1 MILRDPKEDLKNR
14 GVSTT
19 LQATNPLDD
28 FGDDWDQPLEVE
40 QQDWDMGITYTQPP
54 TSTTPEWDQPVEAES
69 PSEPYSDLYSFSVDD
84 SEPTDELFVPQTFE
98 EYKREQLTTEQD
110 IDWTGSWDNS
120 LIRHGVEWGR
130 QAMYDWYVPEES
142 VRGRQI
148 QDMKLRKELETL
160 GPVDSYDRGKQLE
173 AKQLWDQR
181 NELKFKNFLDEQA
194 MNSEFPSMKEL
205 KDAVMENPSK
215 FFKQM
220 AQEVIDKPELMLL
233 PGIAAA
239 RAGAAAVTA
248 ADAVGAGARATQVA
262 VLSAEMIG
270 AGAGGLTV
278 GTLDRALQQSTNKGE
293 IDMLKAMEQ
302 SQVDALLGVVLH
314 GGGRALSKG
323 VSSLKR
329 AEAVEVQAKDFK
341 KKATLD
347 TETELD
353 ELRYREEVKRADE
366 DPAVEAWVDENGNVY
381 NYEVREVV
389 DEASLKGQIVGLE
402 NLRKL
407 AGTSKADREVLNL
420 EIDRVNKEIDVA
432 REQGGELTELVNKRS
447 ELLSKDIPTREQAAE
462 SWFTGSEKAKV
473 VDNQFMQVT
482 DAVGEVHTLKRLESP
497 ETDGVNIEGIQGIDL
512 TGNFDVQAKNNRLM
526 EVIKDYTVSATASL
540 EKVAKMSPT
549 AKLMLDAINPRSRN
563 GRAPIYTI
571 QENMAYQQ
579 GQFSSTMAKITA
591 NMKEKGVTEEVL
603 RDHMRGLTISEDPLV
618 LEVSQSIRD
627 VLDEAKGYAKGKGMK
642 MDEAKDFL
650 PRYFDQDKVTE
661 DMAKSMADVISKQG
675 LSSKLEVKYPWDEV
689 YQSFDNIKSNT
700 QRATDEQGPLSSG
713 GKVQPIG
720 HRSWKDV
727 PDSVLAPVLREDFL
741 AQIDRYLMNTVKR
754 TEVDSVFGPNG
765 SKIDEWTK
773 KIEDEV
779 AAIGKSSEFGK
790 SRVLTT
796 NEKENLLDIPKLLG
810 GTYGGKA
817 VGKRVTDGMLAF
829 QMVAKLPLVTVTSI
843 FEPMTML
850 NRLNESAG
858 VQDLVSTYI
867 SKAKKS
873 FNGVEKEQLMR
884 EAKEV
889 GLIHEAAVQERLDAM
904 IGEGLEGLPAVISKK
919 AMHAFRLHQW
929 TEHTRTM
936 AYQAARNDLLKS
948 IKGLAMDP
956 KSSKSSNRQRWLAEM
971 NIDPKKAVDWY
982 VKGAD
987 VKDPMFDRL
996 KRGASRH
1003 ANTIIAN
1010 PTKIN
1015 KGKLSSSNSSV
1026 ARLVTQ
1032 FKGFTNVFAND
1043 VVGSITD
1050 EAINLW
1056 NQGNKILAMRKMAGI
1071 LGTVSAMTYWTTY
1084 KTGLLAGEGAIGD
1097 DSEFEVAGK
1106 LAHGVTGMVVPGAA
1120 MLTPLMEGY
1129 GISNVLGPTVGDAE
1143 KIGMAV
1149 FGDRKLESAVKGIA
1163 PTYSNIAE
1171 KIME

>member
-54 TSTTPEWDQPVEAES
+54 TSTTPEWDQPVESES

-110 IDWTGSWDNS
+110 IDWTGAWDNS

-353 ELRYREEVKRADE
+353 ELRYREAVKRADE

-402 NLRKL
+402 NLKKQ

-420 EIDRVNKEIDVA
+420 EIDRVNKEIDLA

-512 TGNFDVQAKNNRLM
+512 TGNFNVQAKNNRLM
-526 EVIKDYTVSATASL
+526 EVVKDYTVSATASL

-549 AKLMLDAINPRSRN
+549 AKLMLDAINPRARN

-571 QENMAYQQ
+571 QENLAYKQ
-579 GQFSSTMAKITA
+579 GQYTMKSTDIKTKM
-591 NMKEKGVTEEVL
+591 EELGVSEEAL
-603 RDHMRGLTISEDPLV
+603 RDHMRGVTPSLDDGV
-618 LEVSQSIRD
+618 LEVSTMVRGL
-627 VLDEAKGYAKGKGMK
+627 LDEAKDYAKQKGMK
-642 MDEAKDFL
+642 LDEAKDFL
-650 PRYFDQDKVTE
+650 PRYFDETKINEEMANTLADQISLQD
-661 DMAKSMADVISKQG
+661 MN
-675 LSSKLEVKYPWDEV
+675 SKLEAKYPREEV
-689 YQSFDNIKSNT
+689 LKSLENIMTNT

-727 PDSVLAPVLREDFL
+727 PDSVIAPALRDDFL

-754 TEVDSVFGPNG
+754 VEVDSVFGPNG

-773 KIEDEV
+773 KIAEEV
-779 AAIGKSSEFGK
+779 EETGRGSFGK
-790 SRVLTT
+790 ARLLTD
-796 NEKENLLDIPKLLG
+796 KELENIKDIPKLLG

-817 VGKRVTDGMLAF
+817 TGKKVTDAVLATE
-829 QMVAKLPLVTVTSI
+829 MVTKLPLVTLTSI
-843 FEPMTML
+843 FEPVTIL
-850 NRLNESAG
+850 NRLNESSG
-858 VQDLVSTYI
+858 IQDLVSSYI
-867 SKAKKS
+867 GKAKKS
-873 FNGVEKEQLMR
+873 FNGVSKEQLTR

-889 GLIHEAAVQERLDAM
+889 GLVHDAAVQERLEAM
-904 IGEGLEGLPAVISKK
+904 VGEGLEGLPAKISKG
-919 AMHAFRLHQW
+919 AMKTFMLHQW

-971 NIDPKKAVDWY
+971 NINPKKAVDWY

-996 KRGASRH
+996 KRGATRH
-1003 ANTIIAN
+1003 ANTMIAN
-1010 PTKIN
+1010 PNKIN
-1015 KGKLSSSNSSV
+1015 KGKLSSSNSSI

-1032 FKGFTNVFAND
+1032 FKGFTNVYAND
-1043 VVGSITD
+1043 VVGSIID
-1050 EAINLW
+1050 ESKSLW
-1056 NQGNKILAMRKMAGI
+1056 NQGDKLKALRKMSGLLA
-1071 LGTVSAMTYWTTY
+1071 TVSGMSYWTAY
-1084 KTGLLAGEGAIGD
+1084 KTGLVTGEGVVND
-1097 DSEFEVAGK
+1097 DSEWEVAGK
-1106 LAHGVTGMVVPGAA
+1106 MTNGVTGMLVPGAA
-1120 MLTPLMEGY
+1120 MIAPLAEGY
-1129 GISNVLGPTVGDAE
+1129 GLSNVLGPAAGDAE
-1143 KIGMAV
+1143 KIGMSV

-1163 PTYSNIAE
+1163 PTYSNVAE
-1171 KIME
+1171 KIIE